1 MFDEGKMSKE
11 RLQNLYIILYAVPFI
26 AGIVGWIYYYLT
38 LDVADKN
45 LYNVFLMVSKDPTF
59 FLTGLFGIVFA
70 TLVDAKSSGERIENI
85 IEKIEKIA
93 LALIIIEML
102 EAIFVANFD
111 LSRFFLLIIGGKY
124 AIILPLMLI
133 TYSYLIPLG
142 NMRLSLPSITSA
154 MMILAIILMI
164 SAPAYDFYAYVTKG
178 VVNRYDEFVVIFF
191 IGLILLIVSNSSL
204 KGKLSQSKERVRVK
218 KKP

>member
-1 MFDEGKMSKE
+1 MTKE
-11 RLQNLYIILYAVPFI
+11 QLQNLYIILYAVPFI

-38 LDVADKN
+38 LDTADKN
-45 LYNVFLMVSKDPTF
+45 LYNLFLMVSKDPIF
-59 FLTGLFGIVFA
+59 FLIGLFGVLFA
-70 TLVDAKSSGERIENI
+70 TLLDAKSSGERIENI

-93 LALIIIEML
+93 LALIIIEIL
-102 EAIFVANFD
+102 EAVFVANFD
-111 LSRFFLLIIGGKY
+111 LSRIFLLIIGGKY

-133 TYSYLIPLG
+133 TYSYMIPLG
-142 NMRLSLPSITSA
+142 NMRLSRPSITSA

-178 VVNRYDEFVVIFF
+178 VVRRYDEFVVIFF
-191 IGLILLIVSNSSL
+191 IGLILLIVSNYYSL
-204 KGKLSQSKERVRVK
+204 RGKRSQRVK